1 MAKVS
6 GNVAVKIG
14 VRNITGRKKGHD
26 MKTIATGYLDG
37 KKVNIVRISHNK
49 SKDVNATDHD
59 YITAIELDD
68 GTTDLLDYVDRLQFI
83 ID

>member
-1 MAKVS
+1 
-6 GNVAVKIG
+6 
-14 VRNITGRKKGHD
+14 

-37 KKVNIVRISHNK
+37 VRVNIVRITHYK

-59 YITAIELDD
+59 YITAIELDN
-68 GTTDLLDYVDRLQFI
+68 GEVDLLDYVDRLQFI